1 LEDPPGGSEIDEYV
15 DLNNRG
21 EIVGFHNDDQGVT
34 TTGFLRTKRGRFI
47 DVVVPGSVV
56 TGPLKINDRRQVV
69 GIYVDEAGSVHG
81 FLWDDGEFSTI
92 DVPRATGTAV
102 LGINNR
108 GQMVGSYIDADGAYH
123 GFLRE
128 RNGHVVTLPEAPG
141 AQPAMGGTQPSAIND
156 RGQIAGLTLR
166 RPRRVARLPARARRA
181 DDARR

>member
-1 LEDPPGGSEIDEYV
+1 
-15 DLNNRG
+15 
-21 EIVGFHNDDQGVT
+21 
-34 TTGFLRTKRGRFI
+34 
-47 DVVVPGSVV
+47 VV

-128 RNGHVVTLPEAPG
+128 RNGA
-141 AQPAMGGTQPSAIND
+141 S
-156 RGQIAGLTLR
+156 
-166 RPRRVARLPARARRA
+166 
-181 DDARR
+181 